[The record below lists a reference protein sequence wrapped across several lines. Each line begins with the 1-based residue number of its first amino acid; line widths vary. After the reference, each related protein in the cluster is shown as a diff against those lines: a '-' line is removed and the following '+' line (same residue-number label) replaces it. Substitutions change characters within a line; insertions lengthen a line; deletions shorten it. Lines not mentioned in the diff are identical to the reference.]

1 MLVGVSEPAI
11 FAVNLKDSIIPFL
24 SGVLGAGL
32 GGVYMKLLD
41 VKALGFGLTGIPGI
55 AIVNPPV
62 MLHYVIGN
70 LIAFI
75 APVVFLVIY
84 HKIKGVQGIEKSN
97 KIEARNNKVT
107 L

>member
-1 MLVGVSEPAI
+1 
-11 FAVNLKDSIIPFL
+11 
-24 SGVLGAGL
+24 
-32 GGVYMKLLD
+32 MKLLD

-75 APVVFLVIY
+75 ASSSIFSYIS
-84 HKIKGVQGIEKSN
+84 QN
-97 KIEARNNKVT
+97 
-107 L
+107 

>member
-1 MLVGVSEPAI
+1 
-11 FAVNLKDSIIPFL
+11 
-24 SGVLGAGL
+24 
-32 GGVYMKLLD
+32 MKLLD
-41 VKALGFGLTGIPGI
+41 VKALGFGLTGIPCI

-75 APVVFLVIY
+75 VPVVFLVIY
-84 HKIKGVQGIEKSN
+84 HKIKGEQGIEKSN